1 MEEYDADIQF
11 HFIKME
17 DGSLRVTT
25 DIDDQIEYLEPEERA
40 VIIVNLIKDLFEQ
53 LFRDIDDVDEEI
65 EADIYNKICYKTQ
78 DIRDELISTILNLHY
93 NSYAKHTKEKPKLL
107 EYSMAIYE
115 TMYNKLSKDTVNCVV
130 STAYSNNIT
139 SIEPM
144 NGAMAFTL
152 DVAEN
157 LLDNGFPKD
166 IVKQIV
172 DMTINNQ
179 KTAVYDFIKQYEEDK
194 EDE

>member
-65 EADIYNKICYKTQ
+65 DADIYNKICYKTQ
-78 DIRDELISTILNLHY
+78 DIRDELISTILYLHY

-130 STAYSNNIT
+130 NTAYSNNIT

-166 IVKQIV
+166 VVKQIV

-179 KTAVYDFIKQYEEDK
+179 KTAVYDFINQYEEDR

>member
-1 MEEYDADIQF
+1 
-11 HFIKME
+11 
-17 DGSLRVTT
+17 
-25 DIDDQIEYLEPEERA
+25 
-40 VIIVNLIKDLFEQ
+40 
-53 LFRDIDDVDEEI
+53 
-65 EADIYNKICYKTQ
+65 
-78 DIRDELISTILNLHY
+78 
-93 NSYAKHTKEKPKLL
+93 
-107 EYSMAIYE
+107 MAIYE

-130 STAYSNNIT
+130 NTAYSNNIT

-166 IVKQIV
+166 VVKQIV

-179 KTAVYDFIKQYEEDK
+179 KTAVYDFINQYEEDR

>member
-11 HFIKME
+11 HFTKFDNGI
-17 DGSLRVTT
+17 LQVTS
-25 DIDDQIEYLEPEERA
+25 DIDDQIEYLEPEERTT
-40 VIIVNLIKDLFEQ
+40 IIANLMRDLFEQ
-53 LFRDIDDVDEEI
+53 LFKDIDNINTDVDVE
-65 EADIYNKICYKTQ
+65 IYNKICNQTL
-78 DIRDELISTILNLHY
+78 DVRDTLISALINLHY
-93 NSYAKHTKEKPKLL
+93 NSYAKHCKEKPKLL

-115 TMYNKLSKDTVNCVV
+115 TMYNKLSKDTVNCVIN
-130 STAYSNNIT
+130 TAYSNNIT

-157 LLDNGFPKD
+157 LLNNGFPKD
-166 IVKQIV
+166 VVKQIV

-179 KTAVYDFIKQYEEDK
+179 KTAVYDFINQYEEDK